1 MPRPT
6 RFFFSVD
13 FFGARIVDKFI
24 WIPCFK
30 VSRFQG
36 FKVSR
41 FQGFK
46 VSRFQGFKEKPITA
60 SFYFETL
67 PP

>member
-1 MPRPT
+1 MPEPMPRPT

-46 VSRFQGFKEKPITA
+46 EKPITA

>member
-30 VSRFQG
+30 GSR
-36 FKVSR
+36 V
-41 FQGFK
+41 
-46 VSRFQGFKEKPITA
+46 QGFKEKPITA

>member
-1 MPRPT
+1 MINT
-6 RFFFSVD
+6 RFQGFKVSRFQ
-13 FFGARIVDKFI
+13 G
-24 WIPCFK
+24 FK

-46 VSRFQGFKEKPITA
+46 VSRFQGFKEIIIPKIYR
-60 SFYFETL
+60 SKIFYMPYHEV
-67 PP
+67 